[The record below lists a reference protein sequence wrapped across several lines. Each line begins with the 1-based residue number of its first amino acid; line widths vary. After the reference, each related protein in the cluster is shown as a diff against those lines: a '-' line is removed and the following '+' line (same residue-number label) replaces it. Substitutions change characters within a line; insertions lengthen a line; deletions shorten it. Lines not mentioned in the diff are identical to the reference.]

1 MSTSPTPPPVSSPHH
16 RFFTWP
22 RLILAVLVIVLGVA
36 YVMLPRLVDV
46 RAVVD
51 IAVREVES
59 STGRSL
65 VIKGPVSVRVWPS
78 LAVVAEDV
86 TLGNAPWAADHDMAK
101 ARRVALS
108 LNWLPLLSQ
117 SISISKAELDGLVL
131 NLQPGSK
138 ASEGAGNWDLSPSA
152 APDTAD
158 RSAFQIKKLQLSDA
172 VVHVRGR
179 DGQLKDS
186 VSLDKTLAT
195 FAGESVIFNGQVVW
209 HEQALSLKGRFDDP
223 DKGPSSLSLGVDSRG
238 LNLSQLLGTPVT
250 GPNGNKIPA
259 TSAGNSWW
267 QEDRPFDFSMLPPMN
282 LQLDLTAAQ
291 IQLANGV
298 VLPNARLTVSIN
310 ESGTGSINLE
320 RFSAGFAKGQFSAS
334 GSISD
339 YLTANPTMNLQA
351 HAGGFEL
358 AKLMSLPNVQ
368 PSNVSVQGGQL
379 QLDVDLKSH
388 GQTPRQWIANL
399 TGHAAGSLGAG
410 LLSFQQRAGHAAP
423 MAVDLKSMRGRADF
437 RAGASPEMV
446 IHLEA
451 NQIKIGDGQS
461 LPMASKGPGVDNRP
475 LLSNDTPWWQDD
487 RPIDFSGLPQVN
499 LQLDLTAG
507 LVQLPN
513 KAVLPNVRLV
523 GSVNDSGSGSINLE
537 RFASGFGQ
545 GQISASGSLNDY
557 LTKNPS
563 MSLRAQAG
571 GFELAKLFSLPNMQP
586 NNLSVQGG
594 QVQLDVDLKANGRSP
609 RQLMT
614 TLTGHAAGSLGAGVL
629 TYKESAADKTPMIVD
644 LKTFIGRTDFKPGSS
659 PQLMLNLDA
668 NQINLGVD
676 PTPVAASDPS
686 VKKGPP
692 QKWLFNTDPLGLNK
706 IPLMNGQ
713 VNFSVNSLILS
724 DGIILPNWVLK
735 ARLLDTNGGMMT
747 VDTFKSGFGQG
758 VLMADGVI
766 SRYTTL
772 NPGIRLRGHAQ
783 HFRLDDLIK
792 QMDQS
797 HRFSQIKGG
806 AAEFAFHFEGQ
817 GSSLRSLASDLN
829 GAFQVSVD
837 QATIPNALVNAS
849 GDFLLNLFNTINP
862 LRSKS
867 DVSQLQCAVAYLPVT
882 QGLIKIDNS
891 VGFSTNE
898 INTVL
903 DGQVDLKQERMSIT
917 IQSAQKTG
925 LTTGVNPAGLVVI
938 QGTLLNPSLGI
949 NKTGVVKQAATVG
962 LAVVTSGLSL
972 AAENVMT
979 VAMKSNPCQNVLRP
993 WSTVD
998 GQLLGSIQK

>member
-1 MSTSPTPPPVSSPHH
+1 MNKNPTPPPVSSKHP
-16 RFFTWP
+16 RFLTWP
-22 RLILAVLVIVLGVA
+22 RLILAVLVIVVGVA
-36 YVMLPRLVDV
+36 FVMLPRLVDV
-46 RAVVD
+46 RSVVD

-86 TLGNAPWAADHDMAK
+86 TLGNAVWAADPDMAS
-101 ARRVALS
+101 ARRVALT

-138 ASEGAGNWDLSPSA
+138 AGEGAGNWDLSPSA
-152 APDTAD
+152 TPDTAD
-158 RSAFQIKKLQLSDA
+158 RSAFQIKKLLLSDA
-172 VVHVRGR
+172 VVHFRGR
-179 DGQLKDS
+179 DGQLTDRM
-186 VSLDKTLAT
+186 SLDKTSAT
-195 FAGESVIFNGQVVW
+195 FANESVSFKGQVVW
-209 HEQALSLKGRFDDP
+209 REQSLNLKGRFDDP
-223 DKGPSSLSLGVDSRG
+223 EKGLSSLSLDVDSRG
-238 LNLSQLLGTPVT
+238 LNLSQLLGSPVT
-250 GPNGNKIPA
+250 GPSGVNKAA

-267 QEDRPFDFSMLPPMN
+267 QEDRPFDFSILPAMN
-282 LQLDLTAAQ
+282 LQLDLTAGQ

-298 VLPNARLTVSIN
+298 VLPNARLTVSVN

-358 AKLMSLPNVQ
+358 AQLMSLPNMQ
-368 PSNVSVQGGQL
+368 PSNLSVQGGQL
-379 QLDVDLKSH
+379 QLDVDLKSN

-399 TGHAAGSLGAG
+399 TGHAAGELGAG
-410 LLSFQQRAGHAAP
+410 QLSFQQRSGQTRP
-423 MAVDLKSMRGRADF
+423 MGVDLKSMRGRVDF
-437 RAGASPEMV
+437 KAGVSPETV

-451 NQIKIGDGQS
+451 NKINLGDGQL
-461 LPMASKGPGVDNRP
+461 LPMTSKGPGVANRG
-475 LLSNDTPWWQDD
+475 LVSNDTPWWQDD
-487 RPIDFSGLPQVN
+487 RSIDFSGLPPVN

-507 LVQLPN
+507 QIQLPN
-513 KAVLPNVRLV
+513 KVLLPNVRLV
-523 GSVNDSGSGSINLE
+523 GSVNDSGSGNVILE
-537 RFASGFGQ
+537 RFSSGFGQ
-545 GQISASGSLNDY
+545 GQMSASGSLNDY

-563 MSLRAQAG
+563 ISLRAQAG
-571 GFELAKLFSLPNMQP
+571 GFELAKLFSLPNVQP

-609 RQLMT
+609 RQLMS
-614 TLTGHAAGSLGAGVL
+614 TLVGYASGSLGAGVL

-644 LKTFIGRTDFKPGSS
+644 LKTFKGRTDFKAGSS

-676 PTPVAASDPS
+676 PTPMAASDPRG
-686 VKKGPP
+686 KKSPA

-713 VNFSVNSLILS
+713 VNLSVNSLVLP
-724 DGIILPNWVLK
+724 DGIILPNWVLNAK
-735 ARLLDTNGGMMT
+735 LQDTNGGMMT
-747 VDTFKSGFGQG
+747 VDNFKSGFGQG

-792 QMDQS
+792 QMDQT

-817 GSSLRSLASDLN
+817 GSSLRSLVSGLN

-837 QATIPNALVNAS
+837 QATIPNAIVNAS
-849 GDFLLNLFNTINP
+849 GDFFLNLFNTINP

-867 DVSQLQCAVAYLPVT
+867 DVSQLQCAVAYLPVR
-882 QGLIKIDNS
+882 QGLIKIDHS

-903 DGQVDLKQERMSIT
+903 DGQVDLKQESMSIT

-925 LTTGVNPAGLVVI
+925 LTTGVNTAGLVVI

-949 NKTGVVKQAATVG
+949 NKTGVVKQAASVG

-979 VAMKSNPCQNVLRP
+979 VAMKSNPCQNVLQP
-993 WSTVD
+993 WSSVD
-998 GQLLGSIQK
+998 GQLSGSNQK